1 MNRHSIHIVFK
12 WILLTLLAW
21 GVTNSAFAQSDW
33 NVNGY
38 VKLLGTST
46 HITEDIPRPLMN
58 ILGADYQFFDYQVHN
73 RLNITYYPSS
83 KWELHAGVRNRVFW
97 GFQASNVPAFRQ
109 QLETDPAAVD
119 LSYIVLPGQDVFL
132 HQVIDRL
139 YAKYTHKDWEITLG
153 RQRVNWAQH
162 TIWNPN
168 DIFNTYSYF
177 DFDYEERPGS
187 DVVNI
192 TRYLS
197 ALDQVQFTAGVDGS
211 GNLIAAGL
219 YRFNKNLFDIQIL
232 GGMWKDDIVLG
243 GGFAGNIKNAALK
256 GEASVFIPVLAPENE
271 TVFSAS
277 IGYEYT
283 FENGLLLSVNGLY
296 NSNGENSSNL
306 LDFLAISGGGSGLL
320 TAKDLFPFQTTAFV
334 LTGYQFLPLLR
345 GDFGVMSDLGFN
357 NLILVPTLT
366 YSVSENT
373 DFSLVGQFFT
383 GTQPFSGNYGFI
395 SGSVFAR
402 IKYSF

>member
-1 MNRHSIHIVFK
+1 MKTPHRHPFK
-12 WILLTLLAW
+12 VALLAGALLLFSLPSKSQDNW
-21 GVTNSAFAQSDW
+21 D
-33 NVNGY
+33 VNGY

-46 HITEDIPRPLMN
+46 HITEDIPRPIMN
-58 ILGADYQFFDYQVHN
+58 LLGADYNFFDYQIHN
-73 RLNITYYPSS
+73 RINVTYYPNAN
-83 KWELHAGVRNRVFW
+83 WEFHTGIRNRIFW

-109 QLETDPAAVD
+109 QLEMDPAAVD
-119 LSYIVLPGQDVFL
+119 LSYIAISGRDVFL

-139 YAKYTHKDWEITLG
+139 YAKYTRGDWEVTLG

-187 DVVNI
+187 DVVNV

-197 ALDQVQFTAGVDGS
+197 ALNQVQFTAGVDGN

-219 YRFNKNLFDIQIL
+219 YRFNKKEFDIQVL

-243 GGFAGNIKNAALK
+243 GGFAGNLNNAALK
-256 GEASVFIPVLAPENE
+256 GEASIFIPVLAPESQ

-283 FENGLLLSVNGLY
+283 FDNGLLLSANGLY
-296 NSNGENSSNL
+296 NSSGENSSNL

-320 TAKDLFPFQTTAFV
+320 TAKDLFPFRTTAFV
-334 LTGYQFLPLLR
+334 LTGYQFRPLLR

-357 NLILVPTLT
+357 NLILIPTIT
-366 YSVSENT
+366 YNVGTNT

-383 GTQPFSGNYGFI
+383 GTQPFSGKYGFI
-395 SGSVFAR
+395 SGSAFAR